1 MAASSGARHPNPG
14 TWRFDI
20 DGLRAFAVLAVVFHH
35 YFPGAVRG
43 GFIGV
48 DVFFVISGYLIGG
61 VLLDAFA
68 ENRFSLLDFYARRA
82 RRILPGLLLVLG
94 TCLLFG
100 YFALLPEDFGNLGKH
115 VASGAGFVSNLVL
128 FGETGY
134 FDEAGAVKPLLHLWS
149 LGIEEQFYLVFPLF
163 IYLVS
168 LGTWRKQSRI
178 AVGIGLITLASFG
191 WNLAVYRI
199 NPAFDFYMPMTR
211 FWELLAGVL
220 LAFWQRQKHA
230 AITSPTPPPE
240 NDTRRR
246 YRGHKEHWMAGVG
259 FLLLLLSLKAQER
272 RFPGIQALAPVLG
285 TVLLIAAGTRA
296 GNPTPFNRFLSW
308 RPLVWIGLIS
318 YPLYLWHWPLLVF
331 PRIILGEMPA
341 FGLRW
346 ILLGAAIILAALTY
360 KLVERPLRFGKFLG
374 AKAIG
379 LTVAL
384 TLAGL
389 TGYGIHLSTSGEPAT
404 EETGRHRLVDRS
416 TAENSDEACR
426 LRFGDLYKDLLAN
439 PDFSGGTGK
448 FLPYCRYHNAQG
460 ARTAVLWGDSHAL
473 AAYEA
478 VADYNAS
485 LGLNTWLVGRSAFR
499 HGIPA
504 KALPSVID
512 RIALS
517 IRQNAE
523 VHSVFLIMS
532 AEKMDS
538 ERVQRVLQPII
549 DRMNQ
554 LGKHVYV
561 LADNPEL
568 TFDPRM
574 LEPGQPLRA
583 VLHLMQGTSAS
594 PRLLKAQVLT
604 RQKDYLAALSQLHGV
619 TIIPSI
625 DAFCPIDECLLFNE
639 EGASLYRD
647 EDHLSRYSGGRFLVS
662 KVLKPY
668 LDAMAR

>member
-1 MAASSGARHPNPG
+1 MAASSGARHSSPG
-14 TWRFDI
+14 TWRSDI

-94 TCLLFG
+94 SCLLFG
-100 YFALLPEDFGNLGKH
+100 YFALLPEDYGNLGKH
-115 VASGAGFVSNLVL
+115 VAGGAGFVSNLVL

-163 IYLVS
+163 IYLIS
-168 LGTWRKQSRI
+168 LGTWRKQSRV
-178 AVGIGLITLASFG
+178 ALGIGLITLASFG
-191 WNLAVYRI
+191 WNLAVYRT

-220 LAFWQRQKHA
+220 LAFWQRQKQVAVSPVRA
-230 AITSPTPPPE
+230 AQNE
-240 NDTRRR
+240 ARRR
-246 YRGHKEHWMAGVG
+246 YWADKTHWMAGIG
-259 FLLLLLSLKAQER
+259 FLLLILSLNAQER
-272 RFPGIQALAPVLG
+272 RFPGIQALVPVFG
-285 TVLLIAAGTRA
+285 TVLLIAAGTKV
-296 GNPTPFNRFLSW
+296 GNTTIFNRLLSR

-331 PRIILGEMPA
+331 PRIILGEVPTIG
-341 FGLRW
+341 FRW
-346 ILLGAAIILAALTY
+346 VLLLLALILATLTY
-360 KLVERPLRFGKFLG
+360 KLVEQPLRFGKFLST
-374 AKAIG
+374 KAIG

-384 TLAGL
+384 ALFGL
-389 TGYGIHLSTSGEPAT
+389 FGYGIHLSTPGKSVPQ
-404 EETGRHRLVDRS
+404 ETGRHRLVDRS
-416 TAENSDEACR
+416 TAENTDEACR
-426 LRFGDLYKDLLAN
+426 LRYGELYDDLLAN
-439 PDFSGGTGK
+439 PDFSGSTGK
-448 FLPYCRYHNAQG
+448 VLPYCRYQNAQG
-460 ARTAVLWGDSHAL
+460 TRTAVLWGDSHAL

-478 VADYNAS
+478 VADYNAR
-485 LGLNTWLVGRSAFR
+485 LGINTWLVGRSAFR

-504 KALPSVID
+504 KALPGVID
-512 RIALS
+512 RIALE
-517 IRQNAE
+517 IQKNPEA
-523 VHSVFLIMS
+523 HTVFLIMS

-538 ERVQRVLQPII
+538 ERVRGVLQPII

-554 LGKHVYV
+554 LGKQIYV

-568 TFDPRM
+568 TFDARM
-574 LEPGQPLRA
+574 LELGQPLRV
-583 VLHLMQGTSAS
+583 VLHRMQGTSAS
-594 PRLLKAQVLT
+594 QRLLKDQVRT
-604 RQKDYLAALSQLHGV
+604 QQKNYLNALNQLHGA

-625 DAFCPIDECLLFNE
+625 DAFCPSDECLLFNE

-647 EDHLSRYSGGRFLVS
+647 EDHLSRYSGGRFLVG

>member
-1 MAASSGARHPNPG
+1 MAAFPDARHPNPG
-14 TWRFDI
+14 TWRSDI

-61 VLLDAFA
+61 VLLGAFA

-94 TCLLFG
+94 ACLIFG
-100 YFALLPEDFGNLGKH
+100 YFALLPEDYGNLGKH
-115 VASGAGFVSNLVL
+115 VSSGAGFVSNLVL

-163 IYLVS
+163 IYLIS
-168 LGTWRKQSRI
+168 LGAWRKQSRI
-178 AVGIGLITLASFG
+178 ALGIGLITLASFG
-191 WNLAVYRI
+191 WNLAVYRT

-220 LAFWQRQKHA
+220 LAFWQKQQHA
-230 AITSPTPPPE
+230 EVSPVPAPQNE
-240 NDTRRR
+240 AGRR
-246 YRGHKEHWMAGVG
+246 YWRDKTHWMAGIG
-259 FLLLLLSLKAQER
+259 FLLLILSLKAQER
-272 RFPGIQALAPVLG
+272 RFPGIQALVPVLG
-285 TVLLIAAGTRA
+285 TVLLIAAGTKVSS
-296 GNPTPFNRFLSW
+296 PTLFNRLLSW

-331 PRIILGEMPA
+331 PRIILGEMPTIG
-341 FGLRW
+341 FRW
-346 ILLGAAIILAALTY
+346 VLLALALVLATLTY
-360 KLVERPLRFGKFLG
+360 RLVERPLRFGKFLG

-379 LTVAL
+379 LTFAL
-384 TLAGL
+384 ALIGL
-389 TGYGIHLSTSGEPAT
+389 LGYGLHLSTSGKSVTQEA
-404 EETGRHRLVDRS
+404 GRHRLVDRS
-416 TAENSDEACR
+416 TAENTDEACR
-426 LRFGDLYKDLLAN
+426 LRYGELYNDLLAN
-439 PDFSGGTGK
+439 PDFSGSMGK
-448 FLPYCRYHNAQG
+448 FLPYCRYHDAQG
-460 ARTAVLWGDSHAL
+460 TRTAVLWGDSHAL

-478 VADYNAS
+478 VADYNARR
-485 LGLNTWLVGRSAFR
+485 GFNTWLVGRSAFR

-512 RIALS
+512 RIALG
-517 IRQNAE
+517 IQKNPEA
-523 VHSVFLIMS
+523 HSVFLIMS

-554 LGKHVYV
+554 LGKQVYV

-583 VLHLMQGTSAS
+583 ALHRMQGTSAS

-604 RQKDYLAALSQLHGV
+604 RQKDYLAALNQLHGA

-625 DAFCPIDECLLFNE
+625 HAFCPTDECLLFNE

-662 KVLKPY
+662 KVLKPH